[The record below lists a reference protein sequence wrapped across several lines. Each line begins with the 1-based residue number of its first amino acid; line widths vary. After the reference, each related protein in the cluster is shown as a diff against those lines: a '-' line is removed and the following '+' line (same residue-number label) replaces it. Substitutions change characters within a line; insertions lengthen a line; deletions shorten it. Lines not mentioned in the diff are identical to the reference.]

1 MSEMWVDP
9 GRLVDAA
16 RVVKE
21 LRERADA
28 AKPAAVHENAGMS
41 GSRAVAA
48 CVEGCRSTGRVVD
61 VVGEGL
67 RRWATTAE
75 RSAGEY
81 ARVDEANAERLVEVA
96 RALPAAGSAR

>member
-16 RVVKE
+16 RVAKGLGESVG
-21 LRERADA
+21 A
-28 AKPAAVHENAGMS
+28 AKPAVVHENAGMF
-41 GSRAVAA
+41 GFRAVSAA
-48 CVEGCRSTGRVVD
+48 VAGGRSAARATD
-61 VVGEGL
+61 VVGDGL

-81 ARVDEANAERLVEVA
+81 ARVDEATADRLVEVA
-96 RALPAAGSAR
+96 RALPAAGAAR